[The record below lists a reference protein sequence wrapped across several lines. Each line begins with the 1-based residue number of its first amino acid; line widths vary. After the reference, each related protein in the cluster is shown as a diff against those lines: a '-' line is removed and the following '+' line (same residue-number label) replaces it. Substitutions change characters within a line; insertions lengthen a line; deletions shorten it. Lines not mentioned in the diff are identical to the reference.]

1 MAAALLTY
9 VLVCPGPDATFLL
22 LGSFFSTVCLCLTAQ
37 LASIH
42 FQLSLLMPLC
52 VCRSETGKALVVAAV
67 ATAPQFILLQ
77 WLLRLCQCGQLV
89 CDFLFFL
96 WAFPPSLCWHHHKR
110 MRSGPIV
117 AVIGPPMGDPGTYYN
132 IAICSMIE
140 CRNTDV
146 GSKSR
151 ETGRSGDHIVHHQ
164 ATEPTER
171 TGRYKRDGVCESAS
185 TCILHSSM
193 VKKFPHSHARVL
205 IASEIQLIN
214 RNATHT

>member
-1 MAAALLTY
+1 MLLFCCSALSFPLF
-9 VLVCPGPDATFLL
+9 VCVWLL
-22 LGSFFSTVCLCLTAQ
+22 NLPLYTSSSACWCPCVCVCVPLGNRQSACCCCCRYGSTVYS
-37 LASIH
+37 ASMTS
-42 FQLSLLMPLC
+42 Q
-52 VCRSETGKALVVAAV
+52 ALPVWPAC
-67 ATAPQFILLQ
+67 
-77 WLLRLCQCGQLV
+77 LRLP
-89 CDFLFFL
+89 FFL